1 MLGIGLCMGLSYG
14 YSVYRGR
21 TAKVSSLVDN
31 SVGEISEQGKNY
43 GKVLV
48 IYYSMGGSTK
58 LVADILRKKTG
69 ADVYEIRPLKKYGFV
84 SAMFAKF
91 RGTRRIELAMD
102 NLPNLDSYDI
112 VFIGSPVWA
121 YSVSTPVLSFL
132 ERVDFRGKKVLP
144 YATYQGSVGRF
155 HEVFEK
161 TTRNA
166 KILRGLDLKG
176 VKGVDSRL
184 LENMISHWLANL
196 EEKG

>member
-1 MLGIGLCMGLSYG
+1 M
-14 YSVYRGR
+14 
-21 TAKVSSLVDN
+21 
-31 SVGEISEQGKNY
+31 GEISEREVSEQGKNY

-48 IYYSMGGSTK
+48 IYYSMGGSTR
-58 LVADILRKKTG
+58 LVADILRRKTG
-69 ADVYEIRPLKKYGFV
+69 ADIYEIKTLKRYGFV

-91 RGTRRIELAMD
+91 RGSRRIRLAMD

-132 ERVDFRGKKVLP
+132 EQVDFRGKKVLP

-166 KILRGLDLKG
+166 KILKGLDLKG

-184 LENMISHWLANL
+184 LENMISHWLADL